1 MHPVTIIANIYLAL
15 PPIQHLMKFPTII
28 LGMPH
33 LSRRMVNEKQQ
44 LMKHSSGGASAS
56 LSFRACFFP
65 APFAAS
71 FAVDEESVL
80 RFGLYRKTQDV
91 STAFCDESNAI
102 WPYLCGRRVRG
113 FYLGQ
118 DNDGERG
125 SKNGIRTSQ

>member
-1 MHPVTIIANIYLAL
+1 MHPVTIIANIYLAS
-15 PPIQHLMKFPTII
+15 PPTQHLMKFPTIM

-80 RFGLYRKTQDV
+80 RFGLYRSTQDV
-91 STAFCDESNAI
+91 STAFCEESNAI
-102 WPYLCGRRVRG
+102 WPYLYRRHASGVC
-113 FYLGQ
+113 LGQ
-118 DNDGERG
+118 RVDGG
-125 SKNGIRTSQ
+125 V